1 MSNNDVKRL
10 EIHTRLT
17 EVLGTNV
24 ADHLMDYLPVV
35 GWQDIARGS
44 DLRALSEKMDG
55 KFAALDGKF
64 GQIDG
69 QFKAVDARIGAG
81 EMRMSDL
88 ASRIDNLGRTWWAV
102 ASVNWALTIAL
113 IGIVLGSR

>member
-55 KFAALDGKF
+55 KFAAIDGKF
-64 GQIDG
+64 V
-69 QFKAVDARIGAG
+69 AVDARIGAV
-81 EMRMSDL
+81 EVRISDL
-88 ASRIDNLGRTWWAV
+88 ASRIDSLGRTMWAV
-102 ASVNWALTIAL
+102 AGFNWTLTIAL
-113 IGIVLGSR
+113 IAIVLGSR